1 MSMILTVLLNLA
13 AIVPFVLLCLLVKRA
28 DLKKP
33 YRGRQFLMPVIAA
46 LYCILAAALFGWIQN
61 GFELFLNWLIDV
73 IPFEVIKNLLSR
85 VHLGSGMFYFTNY
98 LLLIIFAI
106 IKKICISILNGIWG
120 KRENLMESTSGFFY
134 QYEEEIYIW
143 ALKNKWRDL
152 RSYFS
157 VFRWG
162 VILISCVL
170 VVVMQSNMSAPAF
183 RNVFYPVFGILVIG
197 EIASYLGG
205 VTKKEFIEDI
215 LGENERSY
223 RIYNYSSL
231 RGVLKNIFGDRII
244 YDRYVDHSEN
254 DVSTFG
260 SLDEMMESS
269 DRNIRNA
276 GNYFYRLK
284 MQGKQIDMHYVKS
297 CLDISEGKSVLIYNP
312 FYRDLTDYLIFNM
325 MRVLLAHRKVL
336 VIAGRD
342 ALEGDLKEWLDESFF
357 TQMNIS
363 GFWKTEVLNEEADSW
378 DIGIMQFSEIHNLA
392 IHKIHEKELANVSFV
407 LFIEPSRIM
416 ASGQLG
422 LSLLLAKCG
431 KVNPVVYCACDRNS
445 DGIVDALSHL
455 LKVSITEVSAS
466 EAALGRTSEIYW
478 QADGPY
484 MHHKIMPNI
493 SRYLGVGSEIGAAAI
508 HNQVSKVT
516 WLSSEKFPVC
526 DMKWFLGQYY
536 QNFCKYTNLPVS
548 QESIYRHFEFQPNL
562 WQCDREK
569 IKFLIAEDEFCNL
582 FEAMR
587 LFETRAC
594 EEGVINIIS
603 EEYLLRGYMLDHV
616 FTFQSDAKAIPSIV
630 PDYARTERNVFLR
643 LLMLMSEEPVK
654 ESDIVAELRLSGIET
669 EDVYH
674 TMQELFHK
682 HCSQEPLA
690 LKVMYKEEVSEDRLK
705 TINMKYY
712 VLGSSDTMKAYMSQ
726 LKNAYY
732 VAEDEK
738 GEKHFISSKLYGH
751 VFQVLLPGQFFSYAG
766 KYYEVMNITA
776 QNGVIVRRAA
786 DHITNRVYYRQKQ
799 TVRLSNYTPDQR
811 MGTEKSINSIRIVQ
825 GYSDISIQT
834 HGYYQM
840 NSLDDMEHAEFVSVN
855 GIPER
860 TYHNKSILRVQ
871 LPGAEGKVINTICI
885 ILSEMFKSIYPDT
898 WPYIHVMSTYWDDE
912 DKKLPGL
919 LCKLEAEAVNDYIY
933 FVEDSEIDLGLLVSI
948 ERNIKRYLEF
958 VTEYLTWHKEK
969 MTETVPEEEDNG
981 EEAEFE
987 DKSDYTFWEKVKLF
1001 FRRIIKKG
1009 VVPETPDKKKRRRRR
1024 KGKEEEETAKA
1035 EGGET
1040 AEEVS
1045 EKVSEEEAE
1054 EAEEVKI
1061 EAPELTDE
1069 TDWQEVTE
1077 EEKTN
1082 PADDKENT
1090 EKEGEDSG
1098 NNGNIGN

>member
-1 MSMILTVLLNLA
+1 
-13 AIVPFVLLCLLVKRA
+13 
-28 DLKKP
+28 
-33 YRGRQFLMPVIAA
+33 
-46 LYCILAAALFGWIQN
+46 
-61 GFELFLNWLIDV
+61 
-73 IPFEVIKNLLSR
+73 
-85 VHLGSGMFYFTNY
+85 
-98 LLLIIFAI
+98 
-106 IKKICISILNGIWG
+106 
-120 KRENLMESTSGFFY
+120 
-134 QYEEEIYIW
+134 
-143 ALKNKWRDL
+143 
-152 RSYFS
+152 
-157 VFRWG
+157 
-162 VILISCVL
+162 
-170 VVVMQSNMSAPAF
+170 
-183 RNVFYPVFGILVIG
+183 
-197 EIASYLGG
+197 
-205 VTKKEFIEDI
+205 
-215 LGENERSY
+215 
-223 RIYNYSSL
+223 
-231 RGVLKNIFGDRII
+231 
-244 YDRYVDHSEN
+244 
-254 DVSTFG
+254 
-260 SLDEMMESS
+260 
-269 DRNIRNA
+269 
-276 GNYFYRLK
+276 
-284 MQGKQIDMHYVKS
+284 
-297 CLDISEGKSVLIYNP
+297 
-312 FYRDLTDYLIFNM
+312 
-325 MRVLLAHRKVL
+325 
-336 VIAGRD
+336 
-342 ALEGDLKEWLDESFF
+342 
-357 TQMNIS
+357 
-363 GFWKTEVLNEEADSW
+363 
-378 DIGIMQFSEIHNLA
+378 
-392 IHKIHEKELANVSFV
+392 
-407 LFIEPSRIM
+407 
-416 ASGQLG
+416 
-422 LSLLLAKCG
+422 
-431 KVNPVVYCACDRNS
+431 
-445 DGIVDALSHL
+445 
-455 LKVSITEVSAS
+455 
-466 EAALGRTSEIYW
+466 
-478 QADGPY
+478 
-484 MHHKIMPNI
+484 
-493 SRYLGVGSEIGAAAI
+493 
-508 HNQVSKVT
+508 
-516 WLSSEKFPVC
+516 
-526 DMKWFLGQYY
+526 
-536 QNFCKYTNLPVS
+536 
-548 QESIYRHFEFQPNL
+548 
-562 WQCDREK
+562 
-569 IKFLIAEDEFCNL
+569 
-582 FEAMR
+582 
-587 LFETRAC
+587 
-594 EEGVINIIS
+594 
-603 EEYLLRGYMLDHV
+603 
-616 FTFQSDAKAIPSIV
+616 
-630 PDYARTERNVFLR
+630 
-643 LLMLMSEEPVK
+643 
-654 ESDIVAELRLSGIET
+654 
-669 EDVYH
+669 
-674 TMQELFHK
+674 MQELFHK
-682 HCSQEPLA
+682 HCSEEPLA

-786 DHITNRVYYRQKQ
+786 DHMTNRVYYRQKQ

-840 NSLDDMEHAEFVSVN
+840 NSLDDMEHSEFVSVN

-969 MTETVPEEEDNG
+969 MAETVPEEEDNG

-1024 KGKEEEETAKA
+1024 KGKEEETAKE

-1054 EAEEVKI
+1054 DAEEVKI

-1090 EKEGEDSG
+1090 EKEGEDRG